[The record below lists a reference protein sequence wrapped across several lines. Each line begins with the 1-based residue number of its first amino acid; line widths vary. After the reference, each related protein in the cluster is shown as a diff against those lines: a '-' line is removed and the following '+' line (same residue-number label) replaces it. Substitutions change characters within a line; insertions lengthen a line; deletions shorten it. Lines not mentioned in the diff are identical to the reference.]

1 LKIQFSKLKT
11 VQSEMNGGYY
21 GVGPSEV
28 ADALEVFCSK
38 GDSIVSVQQVAV
50 IPFQRSPVL
59 NVLLIRKLP
68 NGSWGVPKGGIAD
81 HGNDIREAARLECL
95 EEAGADGR
103 LGADF
108 VGEFSYRRADKEY
121 HVRVLLMEVT
131 GLRDQYLELGYR
143 ERRWFSIN
151 EAASVLGREPLRW
164 LVVELPR
171 WVADDE
177 CGSDPG
183 TAPDYGGM

>member
-1 LKIQFSKLKT
+1 MT
-11 VQSEMNGGYY
+11 
-21 GVGPSEV
+21 
-28 ADALEVFCSK
+28 
-38 GDSIVSVQQVAV
+38 VQQVAV
-50 IPFQRSPVL
+50 IPFQKNPSL
-59 NVLLIRKLP
+59 HVLLIRKLP
-68 NGSWGVPKGGIAD
+68 DGSWGVPKGGIAD
-81 HGNDIREAARLECL
+81 HGNDFHEAARLECL

-103 LGADF
+103 LGPDF

-121 HVRVLLMEVT
+121 HVHVLLMEVT

-171 WVADDE
+171 WVADDVHASE
-177 CGSDPG
+177 PG
-183 TAPDYGGM
+183 VAPDRSGM